1 MQPAAPATMRTVLV
15 ATYPNE
21 MEARLLSDRLREEDI
36 PSLVKPMGAGY
47 AFGGTF
53 PFVSHSVYVL
63 ESNLEQ
69 AKEIAGAGANE

>member
-1 MQPAAPATMRTVLV
+1 MRNVLV

-21 MEARLLSDRLREEDI
+21 MEARLLSDRLSEEDI

-47 AFGGTF
+47 ALGGTF

-63 ESNLEQ
+63 EPHIER
-69 AKEIAGAGANE
+69 AREIAGGGALE